1 LLRKQ
6 DLREPIRQGRESNLV
21 LFCVDASGSMAAR
34 QRMGAVKGAVLSLL
48 LDAYQRRDKVGLVT
62 FRADGAELA
71 LPPTSSV
78 EAGAARLRQLPTG
91 GRTPL
96 AQGLRRAAAA
106 LRVERLRDPHRRPL
120 LIVVTDGRA
129 TAGRDP
135 VGEALQSAR
144 ELAATGVA
152 SIVVDCESGN
162 VRLGLAAALATE
174 LRAEHILLA
183 DVTAQNLKSVAKRR
197 AA

>member
-1 LLRKQ
+1 
-6 DLREPIRQGRESNLV
+6 
-21 LFCVDASGSMAAR
+21 
-34 QRMGAVKGAVLSLL
+34 
-48 LDAYQRRDKVGLVT
+48 VT
-62 FRADGAELA
+62 FRGEGAELA

-106 LRVERLRDPHRRPL
+106 LRVERLRDPHRRAL

-135 VGEALQSAR
+135 VGDAWQSAR

-152 SIVVDCESGN
+152 SVVVDCESGT
-162 VRLGLAAALATE
+162 VRLGLAAELASALH
-174 LRAEHILLA
+174 AEHILLA
-183 DVTAQNLKSVAKRR
+183 DVTAANLKSVANLRR